1 MCYHTT
7 DYRQSETA
15 VSVSGAVPDLNGNDG
30 SGIRTVLAGW
40 SERAVCGNA
49 RPERPVGNTK
59 TTPRGNSLVC
69 DRKREIFPM
78 KRNTR
83 QLISLIVV
91 FALIAAAYSCRML
104 AKFDIGGVYVNYIR
118 AALYLLLFSLWGY
131 SLDRRIIQPQTL
143 HCLRLTA
150 ALMLVWL
157 VLRTLKY
164 EIVTDPT
171 VARYIWYLY
180 YLRMLFIPL
189 LGVYI
194 ALFLGKPQEIRLNVR
209 TGCLALVPAVLFLSV
224 ITNDLHQQV
233 FAFSGG
239 VPGGQDNSSFS
250 HRPLY
255 FACLVWMVA
264 CMVFSLVRLLN
275 KSRIPGSGKKNLAP
289 FVTGCITVLYG
300 VLYLSGLPAVRW
312 WFGDMNVMFCLL
324 FAAIYESCIHCRMIQ
339 SNTGYVE
346 LFEATTLAACIAD
359 SSGNIVLRS
368 HAACED
374 IACPEEGT
382 QVFRPDGIRISSAP
396 ISGGYA
402 VWQDNVR
409 PLTELRAKLSGNKAI
424 IKNNKE
430 KLQEAY
436 FIQKKLYELTE
447 KNRIYDELEARYG
460 KQINRIGQLL
470 KQCEDTGPA
479 EVQNLLKRILLL
491 GTYIKRGANLY
502 FLGMEYELL
511 PQQELRLTVDEAVRV
526 MTVCGTECSV
536 VYRTTKPMR
545 STEVMRLFDLLKT
558 VAEMTINGLQSL
570 FISVSDSEMDLS
582 VECTADLS
590 FIASSDI
597 TVRRED
603 GLWLVR
609 TPIGGCDDA

>member
-1 MCYHTT
+1 MRKRTSVTT
-7 DYRQSETA
+7 CRKHK
-15 VSVSGAVPDLNGNDG
+15 N
-30 SGIRTVLAGW
+30 
-40 SERAVCGNA
+40 NA
-49 RPERPVGNTK
+49 KGE
-59 TTPRGNSLVC
+59 SLVC

-180 YLRMLFIPL
+180 YLPMLFIPL

-194 ALFLGKPQEIRLNVR
+194 VLFLGKPQEIRLNVR
-209 TGCLALVPAVLFLSV
+209 TGCLAIVPAVLFLSV

-502 FLGMEYELL
+502 FLGMEYALL
-511 PQQELRLTVDEAVRV
+511 PQQEFRLTVDEAVRV

>member
-1 MCYHTT
+1 
-7 DYRQSETA
+7 
-15 VSVSGAVPDLNGNDG
+15 
-30 SGIRTVLAGW
+30 
-40 SERAVCGNA
+40 
-49 RPERPVGNTK
+49 
-59 TTPRGNSLVC
+59 
-69 DRKREIFPM
+69 M

-180 YLRMLFIPL
+180 YLPMLFIPL

-209 TGCLALVPAVLFLSV
+209 TGCLAIVPAVLFLSV

-324 FAAIYESCIHCRMIQ
+324 FAAIYESCIRCRMIQ

-558 VAEMTINGLQSL
+558 VAEMTVNGLQSL

-609 TPIGGCDDA
+609 TLIGGCDDA

>member
-1 MCYHTT
+1 MRKRTSGTT
-7 DYRQSETA
+7 CRKHK
-15 VSVSGAVPDLNGNDG
+15 N
-30 SGIRTVLAGW
+30 
-40 SERAVCGNA
+40 NA
-49 RPERPVGNTK
+49 KGE
-59 TTPRGNSLVC
+59 SLVC

-180 YLRMLFIPL
+180 YLPMLFIPL

-264 CMVFSLVRLLN
+264 CMFFSLVRLLN

-312 WFGDMNVMFCLL
+312 WLGDMNVMFCLL

-558 VAEMTINGLQSL
+558 VAEMTVNGLQSL

-609 TPIGGCDDA
+609 TLIGG

>member
-1 MCYHTT
+1 
-7 DYRQSETA
+7 
-15 VSVSGAVPDLNGNDG
+15 
-30 SGIRTVLAGW
+30 
-40 SERAVCGNA
+40 
-49 RPERPVGNTK
+49 
-59 TTPRGNSLVC
+59 
-69 DRKREIFPM
+69 M
-78 KRNTR
+78 KRNTK
-83 QLISLIVV
+83 QLIPMILV
-91 FALIAAAYSCRML
+91 FTIIAAGYSCRILAML
-104 AKFDIGGVYVNYIR
+104 DIGGAWMSYIR
-118 AALYLLLFSLWGY
+118 AALYLLLFVLWFF

-150 ALMLVWL
+150 ALMLLWL
-157 VLRTLKY
+157 ILRTLKY
-164 EIVTDPT
+164 EFVTDLT

-180 YLRMLFIPL
+180 YLPMLFIPL

-194 ALFLGKPQEIRLNVR
+194 ALSLGKSEKFRL
-209 TGCLALVPAVLFLSV
+209 TGRIGALAIIPAVLFLLV
-224 ITNDLHQQV
+224 ITNDLHQQM
-233 FAFSGG
+233 FAFSSG
-239 VPGGQDNSSFS
+239 VPGEPDNYSYSYG
-250 HRPLY
+250 PVY
-255 FACLVWMVA
+255 FCYLGWTVT
-264 CMVFSLVRLLN
+264 CMFFSLILLLK
-275 KSRIPGSGKKNLAP
+275 KSRVPCSKKKRLAP
-289 FVTGCITVLYG
+289 FVIGCATVLYG
-300 VLYLSGLPAVRW
+300 ILYLSGLPAVRW

-324 FAAIYESCIHCRMIQ
+324 FAAIYESCIRCRMIQ

-368 HAACED
+368 HAACDD

-409 PLTELRAKLSGNKAI
+409 PLTELRAKLSENKAI

-436 FIQKKLYELTE
+436 LIQKKLYELTE

-470 KQCEDTGPA
+470 KQCEDAEPA
-479 EVQNLLKRILLL
+479 EVRNLLKRILLL

-536 VYRTTKPMR
+536 VYHTTKPMR
-545 STEVMRLFDLLKT
+545 STEVMRLFDLIKT
-558 VAEMTINGLQSL
+558 VAEMTVNGLQSL
-570 FISVSDSEMDLS
+570 FISLSDSEMDLS

-590 FIASSDI
+590 FLASPDI

-609 TPIGGCDDA
+609 TLIGGCDDA

>member
-1 MCYHTT
+1 MSAT
-7 DYRQSETA
+7 E
-15 VSVSGAVPDLNGNDG
+15 
-30 SGIRTVLAGW
+30 
-40 SERAVCGNA
+40 
-49 RPERPVGNTK
+49 
-59 TTPRGNSLVC
+59 
-69 DRKREIFPM
+69 REIFPM

-180 YLRMLFIPL
+180 YLPMLFIPL

-324 FAAIYESCIHCRMIQ
+324 FAAIYESCIRCRMIQ

-368 HAACED
+368 HAACDD

>member
-1 MCYHTT
+1 MSAT
-7 DYRQSETA
+7 E
-15 VSVSGAVPDLNGNDG
+15 
-30 SGIRTVLAGW
+30 
-40 SERAVCGNA
+40 
-49 RPERPVGNTK
+49 
-59 TTPRGNSLVC
+59 
-69 DRKREIFPM
+69 REIFPM

-180 YLRMLFIPL
+180 YLPMLFIPL

-324 FAAIYESCIHCRMIQ
+324 FAAIYESCIRCRMIQ

-368 HAACED
+368 HAACDD

-447 KNRIYDELEARYG
+447 KKRIYDELEARYG

-545 STEVMRLFDLLKT
+545 SKEVMRLFDLLKT